1 MKRRVVAGGLLVCG
15 LFQLLL
21 AAYTVTAFHVYKHP
35 THFAVERIRSQCIDT
50 LRLRTTEAADLDRQF
65 EIVLSNE
72 RSLQR
77 DWSKLWPL
85 APVSLGLLALPQ
97 IAAAIFFLAAHRK
110 EEAAVQASS

>member
-1 MKRRVVAGGLLVCG
+1 MKRRVVGGGLLVSG
-15 LFQLLL
+15 LLQLLL
-21 AAYTVTAFHVYKHP
+21 AAYTVTAFDVYKHP
-35 THFAVERIRSQCIDT
+35 TPFAVERIRLYIDT
-50 LRLRTTEAADLDRQF
+50 SRLRTTEAANLDRQF
-65 EIVLSNE
+65 EIILSNE

-77 DWSKLWPL
+77 AWSKLWPL